1 LLFGKLTEALK
12 HAGGFHM
19 PATVGATSGVE
30 TGTGGGRTAV
40 MIPVMS
46 QVRLTLTEK
55 FSESELSL

>member
-1 LLFGKLTEALK
+1 
-12 HAGGFHM
+12 M